1 MLNNCVLIGN
11 IANDLEL
18 KQTTNGKFVCN
29 FNLAVNRYN
38 EGVDFIPVVAFNKQA
53 ENLVKY
59 QQKGSK
65 VAVVGRIA
73 VDSYESEGQKKTFT
87 KVVAHEVEF
96 LGSKQQE
103 KTVAEVRYDQKQ
115 QNDWGMTNGF
125 DQQLDFSSNINISD
139 EDLPF

>member
-1 MLNNCVLIGN
+1 MNQVVLIGN
-11 IANDLEL
+11 IATDLEV
-18 KQTTNGKFVCN
+18 KSTTGGKAVCR
-29 FNLAVNRYN
+29 FNLAVNGYN
-38 EGVDFIPVVAFNKQA
+38 DRTDFVPIEVWNKWA

-65 VAVVGRIA
+65 IAVVGRIA

-115 QNDWGMTNGF
+115 QNDWGMTNNF
-125 DQQLDFSSNINISD
+125 NQEPEFNSIINVSD
-139 EDLPF
+139 SDLPF

>member
-1 MLNNCVLIGN
+1 MNQVVLIGN
-11 IANDLEL
+11 IATDLEV
-18 KQTTNGKFVCN
+18 KSTTGGKAVCR
-29 FNLAVNRYN
+29 FNLAVNGYN
-38 EGVDFIPVVAFNKQA
+38 DRTDFVPIEVWNKWA

-65 VAVVGRIA
+65 IAVVGRIA

-103 KTVAEVRYDQKQ
+103 KTVAEVRYEQKQ
-115 QNDWGMTNGF
+115 QNDWGMTNNF
-125 DQQLDFSSNINISD
+125 NQEPEFNSIINVSD
-139 EDLPF
+139 SDLPF

>member
-1 MLNNCVLIGN
+1 MNQVVLIGN
-11 IANDLEL
+11 IATDLEV
-18 KQTTNGKFVCN
+18 KSTTGGKAVCR
-29 FNLAVNRYN
+29 FNLAVNGYN
-38 EGVDFIPVVAFNKQA
+38 DRTDFVPIEVWNKQA

-65 VAVVGRIA
+65 IAVVGRIA

-103 KTVAEVRYDQKQ
+103 KTVAEVRYEQKQ
-115 QNDWGMTNGF
+115 QNDWRMTNGF

>member
-38 EGVDFIPVVAFNKQA
+38 EGVDFIPVVVFNKQA
-53 ENLVKY
+53 ENLVKF

-65 VAVVGRIA
+65 IGVVGRISVENYE
-73 VDSYESEGQKKTFT
+73 VDGQKRTFT

-103 KTVAEVRYDQKQ
+103 RTVAEVRYEKKQ
-115 QNDWGMTNGF
+115 QDPGSYWMNGG
-125 DQQLDFSSNINISD
+125 DFSSNINISD
-139 EDLPF
+139 EMLPF